1 MTRHSAI
8 CLSLSSRTFVWAA
21 SWSWCFVF
29 CFFFKTAPWSY
40 VYWFILQ
47 NPILEVAKAVNIV
60 KEWVKHQT
68 VYEFGNESIQKT
80 AKIPLA
86 NVLRSIK
93 LCASAQMQGERFA
106 CLSLRL
112 HCFTRWCWVMVH
124 ARWFPVDVE
133 QWQPS
138 VKIWWEWKG
147 PFVWKTGGGGVPP
160 LFSLRLKAYHTRAE
174 IWHHHFVSHLAVTS
188 RATRSVTQRLPSPS
202 VDLNSNMSVSAVL
215 RARPGATARKYIL
228 FIHLFILLRNR
239 NLASMLVLI
248 NGYGDTQPYSSQ
260 ANK

>member
-1 MTRHSAI
+1 MWGQPYDPAFSYTSSCVFQSV
-8 CLSLSSRTFVWAA
+8 CLSCEVDLGVL
-21 SWSWCFVF
+21 
-29 CFFFKTAPWSY
+29 FFFLFKTAPRSY

-86 NVLRSIK
+86 NVSRSIK

-106 CLSLRL
+106 CWSLRL

-124 ARWFPVDVE
+124 ARRFPVDVE

-147 PFVWKTGGGGVPP
+147 PFVWKSGGIFFFL
-160 LFSLRLKAYHTRAE
+160 LFFH
-174 IWHHHFVSHLAVTS
+174 
-188 RATRSVTQRLPSPS
+188 SV
-202 VDLNSNMSVSAVL
+202 
-215 RARPGATARKYIL
+215 
-228 FIHLFILLRNR
+228 
-239 NLASMLVLI
+239 
-248 NGYGDTQPYSSQ
+248 
-260 ANK
+260 

>member
-8 CLSLSSRTFVWAA
+8 RLSLSSRTSELQVDLG
-21 SWSWCFVF
+21 VL
-29 CFFFKTAPWSY
+29 FFKTAPWSY

-68 VYEFGNESIQKT
+68 VYESGNESIQKT

-138 VKIWWEWKG
+138 VKFWWEWKG
-147 PFVWKTGGGGVPP
+147 RLCGRVGVFFSSFFTPFKSLSHQSWNLTPSFC
-160 LFSLRLKAYHTRAE
+160 FSFGCDIKGHEVCHSEAAIAFCGPQFKY
-174 IWHHHFVSHLAVTS
+174 VSLCCS
-188 RATRSVTQRLPSPS
+188 
-202 VDLNSNMSVSAVL
+202 
-215 RARPGATARKYIL
+215 
-228 FIHLFILLRNR
+228 
-239 NLASMLVLI
+239 
-248 NGYGDTQPYSSQ
+248 
-260 ANK
+260 